1 MVHVPMVHV
10 PEEQASALQ
19 YAGHLQPVRWGLG
32 RPKGER
38 VHLPNMDARG
48 DGAGR
53 RMGLGPSPLSPE
65 RWLSG
70 RLFSYGAWES
80 AEVLGASGVAPLLSQ
95 VPPRSG
101 SWGRSS
107 GETAAMWPMEPAI
120 LKRVDEGEHIFRR
133 FSLYAKS

>member
-53 RMGLGPSPLSPE
+53 RMGLGPSPAFAGEVAFGSP
-65 RWLSG
+65 
-70 RLFSYGAWES
+70 LFLWSMG
-80 AEVLGASGVAPLLSQ
+80 
-95 VPPRSG
+95 
-101 SWGRSS
+101 
-107 GETAAMWPMEPAI
+107 
-120 LKRVDEGEHIFRR
+120 KC
-133 FSLYAKS
+133 